1 MFPMNRTKHILISV
15 LFMLFI
21 TQGFSQSL
29 WGIFG
34 EDEDLVQFSGVV
46 VTGDSLKPIPF
57 TNIRVD
63 GTNYGTMANYE
74 GFFSFVAHRGDR
86 LIFTAVGYRDSYYD
100 IPDTLSQR
108 RYSLF
113 QMMET
118 DTILLTETVIYP
130 WSDIEH
136 LEFAIINHR
145 VPENDYDRAM
155 KNLALEEM
163 KERARGLDFD
173 GAMNYRYDMS
183 EVVRK
188 SYYNG
193 QYMPVQILNPFA
205 WAKFIEAWKDG
216 KFKKKKD

>member
-1 MFPMNRTKHILISV
+1 MKRTIRLILSLLLLLTV
-15 LFMLFI
+15 STGY
-21 TQGFSQSL
+21 TQST

-46 VTGDSLKPIPF
+46 VTADSLKPLPY
-57 TNIRVD
+57 TNIRVE
-63 GTNYGTMANYE
+63 GTTYGTVANYE
-74 GFFSFVAHRGDR
+74 GFFSFVAHRGSR
-86 LIFTAVGYRDSYYD
+86 LIFTSIGYQDSYYD
-100 IPDTLSQR
+100 IPDTLSQH

-113 QMMET
+113 QMMQT
-118 DTILLTETVIYP
+118 DTILLTVTVIYP
-130 WSDIEH
+130 WPDIEH
-136 LEFAIINHR
+136 LEYAIVQHR

-193 QYMPVQILNPFA
+193 QYMPVSLLNPFA

>member
-1 MFPMNRTKHILISV
+1 MSQYKHIILSLFLLLLISP
-15 LFMLFI
+15 I
-21 TQGFSQSL
+21 YAQGI
-29 WGIFG
+29 WGVFG
-34 EDEDLVQFSGVV
+34 ENDELVQFSGVV
-46 VTGDSLKPIPF
+46 VTGDSLKPIPY
-57 TNIRVD
+57 TNIRVE
-63 GTNYGTMANYE
+63 GSRYGTVSNYE
-74 GFFSFVAHRGDR
+74 GFFSFVARRGDR
-86 LIFTAVGYRDSYYD
+86 ILFTAVGYQDSYYD
-100 IPDTLSQR
+100 IPDTLTQN

-118 DTILLTETVIYP
+118 DTILLTVTVIYP
-130 WSDIEH
+130 WPTVQD
-136 LEFAIINHR
+136 LEYAIVQHR

-163 KERARGLDFD
+163 KERARNLDFD

-216 KFKKKKD
+216 KFKKKKKD

>member
-1 MFPMNRTKHILISV
+1 MNRIHQIIAFFFLIFAV
-15 LFMLFI
+15 PV
-21 TQGFSQSL
+21 TAQST
-29 WGIFG
+29 WSMFG
-34 EDEDLVQFSGVV
+34 NDDLVQFSGVV
-46 VTGDSLKPIPF
+46 ITGDSLRPIPY
-57 TNIRVD
+57 TNIRVE
-63 GTNYGTMANYE
+63 GSSYGTVSNYE
-74 GFFSFVAHRGDR
+74 GFFSFVAHRGDKI
-86 LIFTAVGYRDSYYD
+86 LFTAVGYRDSYYQ
-100 IPDTLSQR
+100 IPDTLTQS

-118 DTILLTETVIYP
+118 DTILLTVTVIYP
-130 WSDIEH
+130 WPTVED
-136 LEFAIINHR
+136 LEFAIVQHR

-163 KERARGLDFD
+163 KERGRNLDYD

-193 QYMPVQILNPFA
+193 QYMPVQLLNPFA

>member
-1 MFPMNRTKHILISV
+1 MSRINQIIAFVFFLFATPAVGQQSAWSMFGN
-15 LFMLFI
+15 
-21 TQGFSQSL
+21 
-29 WGIFG
+29 
-34 EDEDLVQFSGVV
+34 DDLVQFSGVV
-46 VTGDSLKPIPF
+46 ITGDSLKPIPY
-57 TNIRVD
+57 TNIRVE
-63 GTNYGTMANYE
+63 GSNYGTVSNYD

-86 LIFTAVGYRDSYYD
+86 ILFTAVGYQDSYYQ
-100 IPDTLSQR
+100 IPDTLSQN

-118 DTILLTETVIYP
+118 DTILLTVTVIYP
-130 WSDIEH
+130 WPTVAD
-136 LEFAIINHR
+136 LEFAIVQHR

-163 KERARGLDFD
+163 KERGRSLDYD

-205 WAKFIEAWKDG
+205 WAKFIEAWKEG

>member
-1 MFPMNRTKHILISV
+1 MSRIHQIIAFVFLIFATPVVGQTAWSMFGN
-15 LFMLFI
+15 
-21 TQGFSQSL
+21 
-29 WGIFG
+29 
-34 EDEDLVQFSGVV
+34 DDLVQFSGVV
-46 VTGDSLKPIPF
+46 ITGDSLKPIPY

-63 GTNYGTMANYE
+63 GSNYGTVSNYD

-86 LIFTAVGYRDSYYD
+86 ILFTAVGYRDSYYQ
-100 IPDTLSQR
+100 IPDTLSQN

-118 DTILLTETVIYP
+118 DTILLAETVIYP
-130 WSDIEH
+130 WPTVED
-136 LEFAIINHR
+136 LEFAIVQHR

-163 KERARGLDFD
+163 KERGKNLDYD

-193 QYMPVQILNPFA
+193 QYMPVQLLNPFA
-205 WAKFIEAWKDG
+205 WAKFIEAWKAG

>member
-1 MFPMNRTKHILISV
+1 MNRIHQIIAFFFLIFAV
-15 LFMLFI
+15 PV
-21 TQGFSQSL
+21 TAQST
-29 WGIFG
+29 WSMFG
-34 EDEDLVQFSGVV
+34 NDDLVQFSGVV
-46 VTGDSLKPIPF
+46 ITGDSLRPIPY
-57 TNIRVD
+57 TNIRVE
-63 GTNYGTMANYE
+63 GSSYGTVSNYE
-74 GFFSFVAHRGDR
+74 GFFSFVAHRGDKI
-86 LIFTAVGYRDSYYD
+86 LFTAVGYRDSYYQ
-100 IPDTLSQR
+100 IPDTLTQS

-118 DTILLTETVIYP
+118 DTILLTVTVIYP
-130 WSDIEH
+130 WPTVED
-136 LEFAIINHR
+136 LEFAIVQHR

-163 KERARGLDFD
+163 KERGRNLDYD
-173 GAMNYRYDMS
+173 GSMNYRYDMS

-193 QYMPVQILNPFA
+193 QYMPVQLLNPFA

>member
-1 MFPMNRTKHILISV
+1 MSRINQIIAFVFFLFATPAVGQQSAWSMFGN
-15 LFMLFI
+15 
-21 TQGFSQSL
+21 
-29 WGIFG
+29 
-34 EDEDLVQFSGVV
+34 DDLVQFSGVV
-46 VTGDSLKPIPF
+46 ITGDSLKPIPY
-57 TNIRVD
+57 TNIRVE
-63 GTNYGTMANYE
+63 GSNYGTVSNYD

-86 LIFTAVGYRDSYYD
+86 ILFTAVGYQDSYYQ
-100 IPDTLSQR
+100 IPDTLSQN

-118 DTILLTETVIYP
+118 DTILLTVTVIYP
-130 WSDIEH
+130 WPTVED
-136 LEFAIINHR
+136 LEFAIVQHR

-163 KERARGLDFD
+163 KERGRSLDYD

>member
-1 MFPMNRTKHILISV
+1 MSQFKHIFASIAFLLLIS
-15 LFMLFI
+15 
-21 TQGFSQSL
+21 TGYSQSI
-29 WGIFG
+29 WGVFG
-34 EDEDLVQFSGVV
+34 ENDDLVQFSGVV
-46 VTGDSLKPIPF
+46 VTGDSLKPIPY
-57 TNIRVD
+57 TNIRVE
-63 GTNYGTMANYE
+63 GSRYGTTSNYD
-74 GFFSFVAHRGDR
+74 GFFSFVASRGSR
-86 LIFTAVGYRDSYYD
+86 ILFTAVGYQDSYYD
-100 IPDTLSQR
+100 IPDTLSQN

-118 DTILLTETVIYP
+118 DTILLTVTVIYP
-130 WSDIEH
+130 WPTVED
-136 LEFAIINHR
+136 LEFAIVNHR

-163 KERARGLDFD
+163 KERAQNLDFD

-216 KFKKKKD
+216 KFKKKD

>member
-1 MFPMNRTKHILISV
+1 MNSNKHIILS
-15 LFMLFI
+15 LLFI
-21 TQGFSQSL
+21 LIVSSGFSQVL

-34 EDEDLVQFSGVV
+34 EDKDLVQFSGVV
-46 VTGDSLKPIPF
+46 VTGDSLKPIPY
-57 TNIRVD
+57 TNIRID
-63 GTNYGTMANYE
+63 GTTMGTMANYE

-86 LIFTAVGYRDSYYD
+86 LLFTAVGYQDSYYD
-100 IPDTLSQR
+100 IPDTLSEN

-113 QMMET
+113 QMMQT
-118 DTILLTETVIYP
+118 DTILLTVTVIYP
-130 WSDIEH
+130 WPDIEH
-136 LEFAIINHR
+136 LEYAIVQHR

-163 KERARGLDFD
+163 KERARSLDFD

-188 SYYNG
+188 NYYNG
-193 QYMPVQILNPFA
+193 QYMPVSLLNPFA

-216 KFKKKKD
+216 KFKKKD

>member
-1 MFPMNRTKHILISV
+1 MSRINQIIAFVFFLFATPAVGQQSAWSMFGN
-15 LFMLFI
+15 
-21 TQGFSQSL
+21 
-29 WGIFG
+29 
-34 EDEDLVQFSGVV
+34 DDLVQFSGVV
-46 VTGDSLKPIPF
+46 ITGDSLKPIPY
-57 TNIRVD
+57 TNIRVE
-63 GTNYGTMANYE
+63 GSNYGTVSNYD

-86 LIFTAVGYRDSYYD
+86 ILFTAVGYQDSYYQ
-100 IPDTLSQR
+100 IPDTLSQN

-118 DTILLTETVIYP
+118 DTILLTVTVIYP
-130 WSDIEH
+130 WPTVED
-136 LEFAIINHR
+136 LEFAIVQHR

-163 KERARGLDFD
+163 KERGRTLDYD

-205 WAKFIEAWKDG
+205 WAKFIEAWKEG

>member
-1 MFPMNRTKHILISV
+1 MNRIHQIIAFFFLVFAVPVTA
-15 LFMLFI
+15 
-21 TQGFSQSL
+21 QST
-29 WGIFG
+29 WSMFG
-34 EDEDLVQFSGVV
+34 NDDLVQFSGVV
-46 VTGDSLKPIPF
+46 ITGDSLRPIPY
-57 TNIRVD
+57 TNIRVE
-63 GTNYGTMANYE
+63 GSSYGTVSNYE
-74 GFFSFVAHRGDR
+74 GFFSFVAHRGDKI
-86 LIFTAVGYRDSYYD
+86 LFTAVGYRDSYYQ
-100 IPDTLSQR
+100 IPDTLTQS

-118 DTILLTETVIYP
+118 DTILLTVTVIYP
-130 WSDIEH
+130 WPTVED
-136 LEFAIINHR
+136 LEFAIVQHR

-163 KERARGLDFD
+163 KERGRNLDYD

-193 QYMPVQILNPFA
+193 QYMPVQLLNPFA
-205 WAKFIEAWKDG
+205 WAKFIEAWKEG